1 MADFISIQENTN
13 QTQNSESNLASA
25 IANLETKVD
34 TVNNTVDNNVIPT
47 LNTIKN
53 ASVIKRIRN
62 GYVSNTTRT
71 SGVSVSI
78 SLNPEIDQ
86 NKTLILISGGQ
97 AYGSTGEDS
106 RALVY
111 TISPWISTIS
121 NTSFTI
127 RNVYGNVSYQIIEF
141 Y

>member
-1 MADFISIQENTN
+1 MADFIGIQENTN

-25 IANLETKVD
+25 ITNLETKVD
-34 TVNNTVDNNVIPT
+34 TVNNTVDNSIIPT

-62 GYVSNTTRT
+62 GRISNTSRA
-71 SGVSVSI
+71 SGVSLSI

-86 NKTLILISGGQ
+86 NKTLILISGGK
-97 AYGSTGEDS
+97 AYDSTGDDS

-111 TISPWISTIS
+111 TISPWIAAVS

-127 RNVYGNVSYQIIEF
+127 SNVYGNISYQIIEF